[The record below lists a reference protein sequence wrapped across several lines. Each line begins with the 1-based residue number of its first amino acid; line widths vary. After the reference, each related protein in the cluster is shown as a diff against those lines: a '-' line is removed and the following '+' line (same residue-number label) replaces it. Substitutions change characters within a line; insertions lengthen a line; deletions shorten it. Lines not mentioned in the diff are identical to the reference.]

1 MRDQSKIRQETLTM
15 DDITAVNRLDRR
27 SFLQNVGMLGLAA
40 ALPQMMAEAQSA
52 DVHGADLKTPSG
64 KPLRGLYPIMET
76 PFTPDD
82 KLNTDALAAEVKWLN
97 KGRVAG
103 MIWPAFAGSWST
115 LSDTERI
122 EGAEAILAAGKG
134 GKSAIVIEVQ
144 NMAWDTPTAVRYAKH
159 AAAHGADA
167 VGAIPLNNGWNRT
180 DQEILDYY
188 KAIGAATDLPLIVQT
203 RGTVSVDLMIQM
215 FQQIP
220 TMKATKDEV
229 GDTLARATELIQRT
243 DDKLAVWAAGGG
255 TGNNLWTSLPL
266 GIVGLCPTP
275 QYAELLQQVMELY
288 WAGKKSAAFDMF
300 ALVQTFASTVT
311 GASGYMMEARGVFP
325 EGTKSRPQPMEPE
338 ARQGAGGGAGAAG
351 GAAAG
356 AGAGAAAGGG
366 AGGGGRRGGGAAGGG
381 AAGGGGGRGGAPL
394 TDKDKESI
402 KLAIDTYLK
411 PHFRG

>member
-1 MRDQSKIRQETLTM
+1 M
-15 DDITAVNRLDRR
+15 DDMTAGNRLDRR
-27 SFLQNVGMLGLAA
+27 SFLQQVGMLGLAA
-40 ALPQMMAEAQSA
+40 ALPQMAADAQST

-103 MIWPAFAGSWST
+103 MIWPAWASAWAT
-115 LSDTERI
+115 LSDAERI
-122 EGAEAILAAGKG
+122 EGTEAMLAAGKG

-144 NMAWDTPTAVRYAKH
+144 NNAWDIPTAVRYAKH

-167 VGAIPLNNGWNRT
+167 IGAIPLNNGWNRS

-188 KAIGAATDLPLIVQT
+188 KAIAAATDLPLIVQT

-215 FQQIP
+215 YQQIP

-229 GDTLARATELIQRT
+229 GDTIARAKELMQRT
-243 DDKLAVWAAGGG
+243 DNKLAVWAAGGG
-255 TGNNLWTSLPL
+255 TGNNVWAALPL

-300 ALVQTFASTVT
+300 SLVQTFASTVT
-311 GASGYMMEARGVFP
+311 GATGYMMEARGVFP

-338 ARQGAGGGAGAAG
+338 AQRAGAPAGGDLAGTGAGSGAGGRAGGGAGAG
-351 GAAAG
+351 G
-356 AGAGAAAGGG
+356 GAAAGGG
-366 AGGGGRRGGGAAGGG
+366 AGGVGRRGGAGAA
-381 AAGGGGGRGGAPL
+381 GGGGRGGAPL
-394 TDKDKESI
+394 TDKDKETI
-402 KLAIDTYLK
+402 KQAIDTYLK